1 MTPDIAPGRIAF
13 AIATYERTQVADK
26 APFDAFV
33 VGDLAALTTAQQ
45 TGLNFLRSHRARPV
59 TRRCCSAGNR
69 FAKIGLR
76 DSAKDTG
83 LEGFIGMLV
92 EPVIASLSQVK

>member
-26 APFDAFV
+26 APFDA
-33 VGDLAALTTAQQ
+33 ALTTAQQ

-59 TRRCCSAGNR
+59 IRRCCSAGNR